1 MCAYI
6 YKPKRKRTS
15 PTVGKRKEVY
25 NTTLWRRMRLAHL
38 TEHPLC
44 AVCELMGK
52 TTLASQVHHR
62 KSFLDARDKYEMESL
77 AFDSNNLISVC
88 PNCHSRFHSGD
99 LIGCITDSAIYNKLK
114 ELNLLCLDKIKE
126 IDDDRE

>member
-38 TEHPLC
+38 NINPLC
-44 AVCELMGK
+44 EVCLLEGK
-52 TTLASQVHHR
+52 TTLGEDVHHIH
-62 KSFLDARDKYEMESL
+62 SFMDAKDIYERDRL
-77 AFDSNNLISVC
+77 AFDSNNLLTVC
-88 PNCHSRFHSGD
+88 KICHSRLHNGD
-99 LIGCITDSAIYNKLK
+99 LKGCRTKNEI
-114 ELNLLCLDKIKE
+114 ELLLQKNP
-126 IDDDRE
+126 